1 MTEIRQLTL
10 GQRIR
15 AERVR
20 ARRRA
25 EELAAAEAARAAAER
40 TDDPEPRPSAS
51 RPEADDAAPPR
62 PDLAFQAQLSAET
75 RRGLRAGYEVRG
87 AARRTYLGNE
97 YAGPADR
104 RARKGR
110 LLRAS
115 V

>member
-1 MTEIRQLTL
+1 MTEIRPLTA

-15 AERVR
+15 AERAR

-25 EELAAAEAARAAAER
+25 EELAVAEAARAAAGR
-40 TDDPEPRPSAS
+40 TDGPDSRREAP

-62 PDLAFQAQLSAET
+62 PDLAFHAQLNAEA
-75 RRGLRAGYEVRG
+75 RRGLRAGYEIRG

-97 YAGPADR
+97 YAGAADR
-104 RARKGR
+104 RARTGR